1 MGLVKSVISTRTM
14 LTVEI
19 GFKSYFNRLSLCLLL
34 GGCLLFLFREHR
46 RNFKFAY
53 DIIVDF
59 YLLRSNAARFLPV
72 MNYNFVYK
80 LPDYISSQF
89 F

>member
-1 MGLVKSVISTRTM
+1 M

-19 GFKSYFNRLSLCLLL
+19 GFRSYFNRLSLCLRS
-34 GGCLLFLFREHR
+34 GGYLLFLFRKYR

-53 DIIVDF
+53 DIVVDF

-72 MNYNFVYK
+72 MDYDFVNK
-80 LPDYISSQF
+80 LPNYISSQF